1 MVKKITIVAA
11 LLPFLTRPREK
22 LHLSAIAKEVREP
35 RPTVRLWL
43 NGLEKEGI
51 LKKSSQ
57 GRLSL
62 YALNEGSPALLD
74 YLAIAQKLKL
84 LMAGEANEVM
94 REFASSIQQ
103 TLEEGSKALIFG
115 SAAEEFQTANDV
127 DVLIAG
133 RGDANGIRERGK
145 TLGKET
151 HIIQVKTLAK
161 VSPALRSEVIKK
173 HILINGT
180 EEFVRW

>member
-1 MVKKITIVAA
+1 MSTTAKVKA
-11 LLPFLTRPREK
+11 
-22 LHLSAIAKEVREP
+22 
-35 RPTVRLWL
+35 
-43 NGLEKEGI
+43 G
-51 LKKSSQ
+51 
-57 GRLSL
+57 
-62 YALNEGSPALLD
+62 
-74 YLAIAQKLKL
+74 
-84 LMAGEANEVM
+84 AGEANEVM

-180 EEFVRW
+180 EEFVRWMA